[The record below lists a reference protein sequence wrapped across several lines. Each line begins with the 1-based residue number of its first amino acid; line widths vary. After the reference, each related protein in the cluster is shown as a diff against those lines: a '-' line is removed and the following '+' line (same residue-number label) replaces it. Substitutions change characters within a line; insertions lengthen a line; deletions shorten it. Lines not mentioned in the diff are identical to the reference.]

1 MRNLIRVLFVLVC
14 AFYFMD
20 TAAAQPT
27 FHDSYADRFVSVGYQ
42 PLFQNQAGLIHTFS
56 FNTEVLY
63 SFVGSKANILAGK
76 DYLSFS
82 PVGLLMFIP
91 SVLFDSYYSLA
102 GSTAGTFLMIL
113 AVSSLQFHIPLTDN
127 LEVTTGW
134 DALKFTRF
142 KELSNT
148 FYIQGS
154 LNAGLNYFIN
164 DNFYINVAYEFTH
177 PHNPLIACINWL
189 FCPPGGAP
197 IGYQPTWLMGHSAII
212 RVGYMF

>member
-1 MRNLIRVLFVLVC
+1 MTKLIRLLFISAL
-14 AFYFMD
+14 AIFF
-20 TAAAQPT
+20 TSPASAQPT
-27 FHDSYADRFVSVGYQ
+27 YHDSYSDRFISVGFQ
-42 PLFQNQAGLIHTFS
+42 PLFQNEIGRFNTFS
-56 FNTEVLY
+56 VNTEVLY

-82 PVGLLMFIP
+82 PFGLLLFIP
-91 SVLFDSYYSLA
+91 NILFDSYNSLA
-102 GSTAGTFLMIL
+102 DPSEGAFLMLL
-113 AVSSLQFHIPLTDN
+113 AMSSLQFHIPLTDY

-142 KELSNT
+142 KAWDNT
-148 FYIQGS
+148 LYIQGS
-154 LNAGLNYFIN
+154 LNAGLNYFTS

-189 FCPPGGAP
+189 FCPPDGDP